1 MMPGARSSVVEQ
13 RLYTPPAA
21 GSIPVA
27 RTTGTNAALTVND
40 GAEHFDPR
48 NGPDGPIRPLE
59 SMGAEYLIVSGK
71 SDPIVIVAA
80 DDGRRWQFH
89 VTGETVAQYSAREVG
104 GPA

>member
-1 MMPGARSSVVEQ
+1 MPTFKVWNPIDEDEAGARTFKANDPQ
-13 RLYTPPAA
+13 HAA
-21 GSIPVA
+21 EVW
-27 RTTGTNAALTVND
+27 
-40 GAEHFDPR
+40 AERD
-48 NGPDGPIRPLE
+48 DQW
-59 SMGAEYLIVSGK
+59 SAEYLIVSGK